1 MLVIQEHFTSTSLS
15 LCCCYPSSL
24 KESFPQT
31 KPDKESTVK
40 QLKRKVWDDAVT
52 KDQLLGKIKSLTKQL
67 KCSEYELIIL
77 LDEFHKLKQWCL
89 EDVSAANADEAYTVK
104 MMRESH
110 AKELLKKSE
119 LIRNLCEKN
128 KSDRKLVNSV
138 SHFPILI

>member
-1 MLVIQEHFTSTSLS
+1 MKNF
-15 LCCCYPSSL
+15 
-24 KESFPQT
+24 
-31 KPDKESTVK
+31 TVK

-77 LDEFHKLKQWCL
+77 LDEFHKLKQRCL
-89 EDVSAANADEAYTVK
+89 EDVSVTKVDKADILK

-128 KSDRKLVNSV
+128 KSERSW
-138 SHFPILI
+138 LIV